1 MANMTRRD
9 LMISASLA
17 APALLAPRNA
27 RSAPAANFP
36 AKNIQLVI
44 PYAPGGGFDIYVRV
58 VTPVMEK
65 YLPRK
70 VSIVPLNVA
79 SGGGSRGVT
88 QAYRARPDGYTITIL
103 NIPGMFILQDQQGT
117 AAYDLNRFTWIGAM
131 GEGEK
136 YFISVGQN
144 SPLKTFDDLK
154 RLSAQRP
161 VKLSV
166 TGPEGTA
173 YMAAVVGTQL
183 MGLRTQL
190 ITGYRGS
197 ADYVVAAVR
206 GDSDAVVAAL
216 PTTMR
221 FRRGGQL
228 RPLASFETKS
238 SIPGIP
244 DATSL
249 GRPELDLIRVERLVA
264 APPNTPVEAVDILS
278 AALAKAL
285 VDPAVVKWAAEN
297 DVVMKPKTPQEA
309 VAILNEQRAFYQKWK
324 PSLTAG

>member
-1 MANMTRRD
+1 MANITRRD
-9 LMISASLA
+9 LMISAACA
-17 APALLAPRNA
+17 APALISSRAAHGGAAPD
-27 RSAPAANFP
+27 FP
-36 AKNIQLVI
+36 AKNIQFVI

-70 VSIVPLNVA
+70 VSIVPINVA

-103 NIPGMFILQDQQGT
+103 NIPGMYILQDQQGT
-117 AAYDLNRFTWIGAM
+117 AAYDLGKFTWIGAM

-136 YFISVGQN
+136 YFISVGAN

-154 RLSAQRP
+154 ALSARRP

-173 YMAAVVGTQL
+173 YMASVVGAQL
-183 MGLRTQL
+183 LGLKTQL

-216 PTTMR
+216 PTTFR

-228 RPLASFETKS
+228 RPLASFEAKS
-238 SIPGIP
+238 SIPGLP

-249 GRPELDLIRVERLVA
+249 GKPELDLIRVERLVA
-264 APPNTPVEAVDILS
+264 APPGTPPAAINIIS

-285 VDPAVVKWAAEN
+285 VDPVVVKWAAEN
-297 DVVMKPKTPQEA
+297 DVVMKPKTPQD
-309 VAILNEQRAFYQKWK
+309 AIATLNEQRAFYEKWK
-324 PSLTAG
+324 PTLRAS

>member
-1 MANMTRRD
+1 MANITRRD
-9 LMISASLA
+9 LMISAACAGPAVLASRDALA
-17 APALLAPRNA
+17 APAPD
-27 RSAPAANFP
+27 FP
-36 AKNIQLVI
+36 TKNIQFVI

-79 SGGGSRGVT
+79 SGAGSRGVA

-103 NIPGMFILQDQQGT
+103 NIPGMFILQAQQGT
-117 AAYDLNRFTWIGAM
+117 TAFDLSKFIWVGAM

-173 YMAAVVGTQL
+173 YMAAVVGAQL

-249 GRPELDLIRVERLVA
+249 GKPELDLIRVERLVA
-264 APPNTPVEAVDILS
+264 APPGTPQGAINILS

-309 VAILNEQRAFYQKWK
+309 LTIVNEQRAFFEKWK
-324 PSLTAG
+324 TSLSAS